1 MFKSQ
6 LFKTLLACGIPA
18 GSVFFA
24 GTAAAQ
30 NTSELGIGVG
40 GAVYRGEIA
49 PSYQFRNNRPAV
61 TAFYRKDITNPVT
74 LRGGLT
80 YGMLRADDINQK
92 GNNDAPL
99 PLPAYRQAGLKG
111 GLLEASAVIEYNFF
125 DYHDR
130 KDKIHFT
137 PYVFA
142 GIAGFYANTRIST
155 ANASLAG
162 VIDRS
167 GAMLGFAI
175 PAGVG
180 VKYAISPRWNLGAE
194 VGARKTFTD
203 NLDHLSTKNTQLN
216 TSSERDLL
224 INRHTQD
231 WYFYNGI
238 SISYTFY
245 KIRCPEGQ

>member
-1 MFKSQ
+1 MFKSH

-24 GTAAAQ
+24 TTAVAQ
-30 NTSELGIGVG
+30 NTSEVGVGIG

-49 PSYQFRNNRPAV
+49 PSYQFRNNRPAI
-61 TAFYRKDITNPVT
+61 TAFYRRDITRPVT

-80 YGMLRADDINQK
+80 YGMLRADDSNQK
-92 GNNDAPL
+92 RDGNTL
-99 PLPAYRQAGLKG
+99 PLPAYRQASLKG
-111 GLLEASAVIEYNFF
+111 GLLEASAVVEYNFF

-137 PYVFA
+137 PYVFV
-142 GIAGFYANTRIST
+142 GIAGFYANTRVST
-155 ANASLAG
+155 TNDALRD
-162 VIDRS
+162 VIEAK
-167 GAMLGFAI
+167 GGMLGFAI

-180 VKYAISPRWNLGAE
+180 VKYALSPRWNLGAE
-194 VGARKTFTD
+194 VGARKAFTD
-203 NLDHLSTKNTQLN
+203 NLDHLSTKTNRLN
-216 TSSERDLL
+216 ASSDRDLL
-224 INRHTQD
+224 MNRHTQD

-238 SISYTFY
+238 SLSYTFY